1 LLLQYPLSSLAN
13 ILLSNPASKVII
25 CAMMLPM
32 DTTKINPLPRLLER
46 LLSYGGDSSRSK
58 ELAVDLD
65 ETVRQYGMEGQ

>member
-1 LLLQYPLSSLAN
+1 
-13 ILLSNPASKVII
+13 
-25 CAMMLPM
+25 MLPM